1 MKNFIARFANGLR
14 VAVLTVL
21 AGAATGV
28 PAFAQS
34 NEGATVLDQATESF
48 RNLLQNLANF
58 LRIALGAGAL
68 IMLVMAVYQL
78 MKGERD
84 AAQKLAYWVV
94 GLALGFALLSVVLR
108 VTQQGSVA

>member
-1 MKNFIARFANGLR
+1 MKNFLTRFGNGLR

-28 PAFAQS
+28 PAVAQ
-34 NEGATVLDQATESF
+34 NAGQQVLQQATSSF
-48 RNLLQNLANF
+48 SELLDSLASF

-68 IMLVMAVYQL
+68 IMLVMAIYQL

-94 GLALGFALLSVVLR
+94 GLALGFALLTVVLN
-108 VTQQGSVA
+108 VTRTAA

>member
-1 MKNFIARFANGLR
+1 MKNFLTRFGNGLR

-28 PAFAQS
+28 PAVAQS
-34 NEGATVLDQATESF
+34 SNAGKTVLDDATREFSG
-48 RNLLQNLANF
+48 LLDSLASF

-68 IMLVMAVYQL
+68 IMLVMAIYQL

-94 GLALGFALLSVVLR
+94 GLALGFALLTVVLN
-108 VTQQGSVA
+108 VTRTAAA